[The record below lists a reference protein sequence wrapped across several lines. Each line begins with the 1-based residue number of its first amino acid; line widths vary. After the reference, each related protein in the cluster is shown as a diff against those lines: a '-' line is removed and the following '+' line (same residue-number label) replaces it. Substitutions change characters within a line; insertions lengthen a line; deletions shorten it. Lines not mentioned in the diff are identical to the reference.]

1 MRSGFS
7 WLDVKLGIR
16 MLFKNPALSLV
27 GGLGMAVAIAI
38 GAGTF
43 SAFQLFVYPRLP
55 LDEGHRIVALEN
67 WNVRLD
73 EEELRSVHD
82 FAAWKQ
88 EMKTVR
94 DVSAYRDV
102 QRNLIAADGTI
113 EPLVLAEIS
122 ASAFRVARVAPLLGR
137 PLLDEDERPGAPP
150 VVVLGHDL
158 WRTRFGGDPRV
169 VGRPVRLGHTVH
181 TVVGVMPRGFAFPV
195 YHGAWIPLRISPLD
209 HPRGEGPELM
219 VFGRLAD
226 GATREQARAE
236 LDALGR
242 RAAAE
247 FPRTHA
253 DLRPRV
259 LPYTYPV
266 TGTRDVSL
274 WELALAQSMNSL
286 LLVVVAVNVAIL
298 VYARTAT
305 RRGEIAVRAAL
316 GASRRRIV
324 GQLFMEAFVLAAAA
338 SVVGLLL
345 AWVGLETAIR
355 ILVWNDAGGA
365 PFWMKAAIPP
375 ATVLYATGM
384 AVMAAVIAGVLPAL
398 GATGRRMQDSLRQ
411 LGGGSGLQLGRTWT
425 VLIVSQVAF
434 AVAAIPIT
442 LGAAANELGGA
453 VNRPR
458 FEADRYLAATLTAD
472 PGPPPGMDAETYRR
486 EGPARF
492 ANLQGEVV
500 RRLREEP
507 WAQGAAVATSL
518 PGQGTYKRIQ
528 LDSEAGSSKGHWVLT
543 SHVAPDYLDLYGVPV
558 LAGRALAP
566 GDADTAA
573 AAILVNQAFARK
585 YLDGGGV
592 GRRVRYAPPQKP
604 GVPPAP
610 ERWYEVVGVVGDA
623 HSNAVDPDH
632 VLPALF
638 HPLVPAQFGTAS
650 VSVRVRG
657 GSAGDYQAHVRRV
670 VAAVDPTL
678 RLEMRLLADVYA
690 DGQASLRLT
699 FVVLVVII
707 VSVLLLCAAGI
718 YALMSF
724 TVSQRRR
731 EIGIR
736 AALGA
741 DPRHLLGSLFSR
753 SARQLGMGAAV
764 GVAAACALN
773 WTMGGQALYGRG
785 AVLLPGVCLLML
797 ATGLLATLG
806 PARRGLRIQPMDALR
821 EE

>member
-7 WLDVKLGIR
+7 WLDGKLGIR
-16 MLFKNPALSLV
+16 MLFKNPGLTIV

-38 GAGTF
+38 GAGAF
-43 SAFQLFVYPRLP
+43 SGLYQFVYPELP

-67 WNVRLD
+67 WNVRHD

-102 QRNLIAADGTI
+102 KRNLIAADGTI

-122 ASAFRVARVAPLLGR
+122 ASAFRVARVAPALGR

-150 VVVLGHDL
+150 VLVIGHDL

-169 VGRPVRLGHTVH
+169 VGRTVRLGHTVH
-181 TVVGVMPRGFAFPV
+181 TIVGVMPDGFAFPV
-195 YHGAWIPLRISPLD
+195 NHGAWLPLRVTPLD
-209 HPRGEGPELM
+209 HPRGKGPELM

-226 GATREQARAE
+226 GATREQAQAE

-247 FPRTHA
+247 FPGTHA
-253 DLRPRV
+253 DLRARV

-266 TGTRDVSL
+266 TGSRDATG
-274 WELALAQSMNSL
+274 WQLAVMQAMISL

-324 GQLFMEAFVLAAAA
+324 GQLFVEALVLAAAA
-338 SVVGLLL
+338 SAAGLML
-345 AWVGLETAIR
+345 ARIGLETTIR
-355 ILVWNDAGGA
+355 VAVDDPGGA
-365 PFWMKAAIPP
+365 PFWVDASLRP

-384 AVMAAVIAGVLPAL
+384 AVLAAVIAGVLPAL
-398 GATGRRMQDSLRQ
+398 GVTGRRMQESLRQ

-425 VLIVSQVAF
+425 VLIVAQVAF
-434 AVAAIPIT
+434 AVAAIPVT
-442 LGAAANELGGA
+442 LGLAADELP
-453 VNRPR
+453 VDRPR
-458 FEADRYLAATLTAD
+458 FEVDRYLAATLSAD
-472 PGPPPGMDAETYRR
+472 PEPPPGMDAETYRR
-486 EGPARF
+486 ESPARF
-492 ANLQGEVV
+492 ANLQAEVV

-507 WAQGAAVATSL
+507 WVEGAAVATSL
-518 PGQGTYKRIQ
+518 PGEGAWELIRLDGQAGTRGDPWA
-528 LDSEAGSSKGHWVLT
+528 LVT
-543 SHVAPDYLDLYGVPV
+543 HVSPEYLDLYDVPV
-558 LAGRALAP
+558 LEGRRLGP

-573 AAILVNQAFARK
+573 TAVVVNQAFVRRF
-585 YLDGGGV
+585 LGDGNAV
-592 GRRVRYAPPQKP
+592 GRRVRYDAPEDP
-604 GVPPAP
+604 GGPPAP
-610 ERWYEVVGVVGDA
+610 ERWYEIVGVVGDFY
-623 HSNAVDPDH
+623 SNRIDPEGIRP
-632 VLPALF
+632 VLF
-638 HPLVPAQFGTAS
+638 HPLVPERFGAAS

-657 GSAGDYQAHVRRV
+657 GSAGDYQARVRRLA
-670 VAAVDPTL
+670 AAVDPTL
-678 RLEMRLLADVYA
+678 GLDMRPLADIYAGEQTVMRLMFA
-690 DGQASLRLT
+690 
-699 FVVLVVII
+699 VLVII
-707 VSVLLLCAAGI
+707 ILSVLLLCAAGI

-724 TVSQRRR
+724 TVSQRRK

-741 DPRHLLGSLFSR
+741 DPRRLLRSIFSR
-753 SARQLGMGAAV
+753 SARQLGMGLAL
-764 GVAAACALN
+764 GLAAAGAID
-773 WTMGGQALYGRG
+773 WAMDGEALYGRG
-785 AVLLPGVCLLML
+785 PVLLPLVCLLML

-806 PARRGLRIQPMDALR
+806 PARRGLRIQPMEALR